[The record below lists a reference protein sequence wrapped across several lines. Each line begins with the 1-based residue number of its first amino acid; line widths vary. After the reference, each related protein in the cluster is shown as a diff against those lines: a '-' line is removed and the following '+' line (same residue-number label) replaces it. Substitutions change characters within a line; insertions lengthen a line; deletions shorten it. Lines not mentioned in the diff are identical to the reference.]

1 MQQLN
6 TILLATSAPT
16 NQNTS
21 KSGASANQYAGQNIR
36 QDTHQQGFSAALA
49 SANSASSLEK
59 KASYLHDNRQP
70 IRTNEPQ
77 GDTPEAA
84 EDEVQ
89 LIFAQIGMAQEM
101 HNLAARGETLPLG
114 AGMVAGNGTS
124 MLGESL
130 DAELLASELADGAQA
145 AADCLDTDLLDTD
158 LWNTDQLELAHVD
171 TALSGSES
179 NNTDLVSAAL
189 SSQQMD
195 AQQALMVGTELD
207 SPQTLEEL
215 MQLSAGSVAGASQ
228 DELSLHERSLYDLS
242 QAADGQDDAHAS
254 VLSRAPGTILAAEGT
269 HSETDG
275 QDVATITAATHAAV
289 NKAANPLVQGT
300 ILGAAEQD
308 NGAASLEADS
318 GKMVE
323 QGKLAEQSVKDASLA
338 ALDPRQASD
347 LRQGIDIRQDDVVTT
362 WLDEQM
368 DSALENK
375 PSDFK
380 PLSAS
385 HSANAQATSLRPEL
399 PLIPISLRQGGGQ
412 TPMQEMI
419 QRFSPLMQQQMIA
432 MVSQGLQQAEIRL
445 DPPEL
450 GHMLVKIQVQGDQTQ
465 VQFQVT
471 QSQTRELVEQA
482 MPRLRELLLEQG
494 MQLADSHVSQGDQ
507 GQRREG
513 GFANSQEPNVSNLD
527 DFSAEELDLG
537 LNQSIS
543 LTSGIDYYA

>member
-1 MQQLN
+1 
-6 TILLATSAPT
+6 
-16 NQNTS
+16 
-21 KSGASANQYAGQNIR
+21 
-36 QDTHQQGFSAALA
+36 
-49 SANSASSLEK
+49 
-59 KASYLHDNRQP
+59 
-70 IRTNEPQ
+70 
-77 GDTPEAA
+77 
-84 EDEVQ
+84 
-89 LIFAQIGMAQEM
+89 
-101 HNLAARGETLPLG
+101 
-114 AGMVAGNGTS
+114 
-124 MLGESL
+124 
-130 DAELLASELADGAQA
+130 
-145 AADCLDTDLLDTD
+145 
-158 LWNTDQLELAHVD
+158 
-171 TALSGSES
+171 
-179 NNTDLVSAAL
+179 
-189 SSQQMD
+189 
-195 AQQALMVGTELD
+195 
-207 SPQTLEEL
+207 
-215 MQLSAGSVAGASQ
+215 
-228 DELSLHERSLYDLS
+228 
-242 QAADGQDDAHAS
+242 
-254 VLSRAPGTILAAEGT
+254 
-269 HSETDG
+269 
-275 QDVATITAATHAAV
+275 
-289 NKAANPLVQGT
+289 
-300 ILGAAEQD
+300 
-308 NGAASLEADS
+308 
-318 GKMVE
+318 
-323 QGKLAEQSVKDASLA
+323 
-338 ALDPRQASD
+338 
-347 LRQGIDIRQDDVVTT
+347 
-362 WLDEQM
+362 
-368 DSALENK
+368 
-375 PSDFK
+375 SDFK

>member
-70 IRTNEPQ
+70 TRTNEPQ

-114 AGMVAGNGTS
+114 AGMVAGNGAS

-158 LWNTDQLELAHVD
+158 LLNTDQLELAHVD

-242 QAADGQDDAHAS
+242 QAADGQDDAHAA

-308 NGAASLEADS
+308 NGAAPLEGDS
-318 GKMVE
+318 GKMAE
-323 QGKLAEQSVKDASLA
+323 QGKLAEQSVKDASIA

-362 WLDEQM
+362 WLDEQT

>member
-21 KSGASANQYAGQNIR
+21 KSGASANQYAGQNLR

-70 IRTNEPQ
+70 TRTNEPQ

-114 AGMVAGNGTS
+114 AGMVAGNGAS

-130 DAELLASELADGAQA
+130 DAELLASELANGAQA

-158 LWNTDQLELAHVD
+158 LLNTDQLELAHVD

-179 NNTDLVSAAL
+179 NYTDLVSAAL

-207 SPQTLEEL
+207 SPQILEEL

-242 QAADGQDDAHAS
+242 QAADGQDDAHAA

-269 HSETDG
+269 HCETDG

-289 NKAANPLVQGT
+289 NKAANPLAQGT

-308 NGAASLEADS
+308 NGAAPLEADS
-318 GKMVE
+318 GKM
-323 QGKLAEQSVKDASLA
+323 AEQSVKDASLA

-347 LRQGIDIRQDDVVTT
+347 PRQGIDIRQDDVVTT
-362 WLDEQM
+362 WLDEQT
-368 DSALENK
+368 DSALEYK
-375 PSDFK
+375 SSDFK

>member
-21 KSGASANQYAGQNIR
+21 KSSASANQYAGQNIR

-70 IRTNEPQ
+70 TRTNEPQ

-114 AGMVAGNGTS
+114 AGMVAGNGAS

-158 LWNTDQLELAHVD
+158 LLNTEQLELAHVD

-242 QAADGQDDAHAS
+242 QAADGQDDAHAA

-275 QDVATITAATHAAV
+275 QDIATITAATHAAV

-323 QGKLAEQSVKDASLA
+323 QGKLAEQSVKDASIA

-362 WLDEQM
+362 WLDEQT

-380 PLSAS
+380 PLSAN